1 MIINKETDGE
11 YIRIDE
17 ETGEIIPKEGFVVD
31 TKEKA
36 EWVVGQLAAYATAAK
51 AAMHTEEAQQAEL
64 VLAVA
69 RKNAEDWQAK
79 YDRMLEFFR
88 PSLMQVA
95 KANAEKGEKFLR
107 TKFGR
112 IQVRSTPHKLM
123 VVDESAVMAW
133 AKTEAKVS
141 LRAEVDL
148 KDVDDIIATLLST
161 TDCVRMK
168 FMPSLCPINAD
179 EIARGKTPTPPGMRY
194 IPSHETAYVQ
204 FGPEPAKKKG
214 DESNG

>member
-1 MIINKETDGE
+1 MIIDKETDGE
-11 YIRIDE
+11 FIRIDE

-36 EWVVGQLAAYATAAK
+36 EWVVGQLAAYAIAAK
-51 AAMHTEEAQQAEL
+51 AEMHTQEAQQAEL

-79 YDRMLEFFR
+79 HDRMLEFFR
-88 PSLMQVA
+88 PSLSKVA
-95 KANAEKGEKFLR
+95 LENAEKGEKFLR

-112 IQVRSTPHKLM
+112 IQVRSAPHKLV

-133 AKTEAKVS
+133 AKAEAKTS
-141 LRAEVDL
+141 LRAEVDF
-148 KDVDDIIATLLST
+148 KDVDDIIATLLSN
-161 TDCVRMK
+161 TDCVRMR

-179 EIARGKTPTPPGMRY
+179 EIAKGKIPTPPGMKY
-194 IPSHETAYVQ
+194 VPSQETAYVQ
-204 FGPEPAKKKG
+204 FAPEPAKKG
-214 DESNG
+214 DKSSG